1 MIDLTLWEPYL
12 EAFTRMLRSIGDP
25 VTAQRHRREMTA
37 YIEASPDFW
46 RGADLHDTACNRP
59 RNTTTAWY
67 KQGVAVDNHRKA
79 HRRW

>member
-25 VTAQRHRREMTA
+25 VTAQRHRREMSA

-46 RGADLHDTACNRP
+46 RGAALRDNAYDRP
-59 RNTTTAWY
+59 RPSAPAWY
-67 KQGVAVDNHRKA
+67 KQGVTPADRAK
-79 HRRW
+79 RRS